1 MTSSTV
7 AQSDIDWNALLA
19 PYREPD
25 VWRSLYQI
33 INTAVPFV
41 LVWLAMLWSLQVGYW
56 LTLLLAV
63 PAALLV
69 VRMFM
74 FQHDCGHAALFR
86 SRRANEAVGFAIG
99 ILTLVPYAYWR
110 KTHAIHHATSGNLD
124 QRGFGDITTLTVR
137 EYLGLS
143 KWKRTLYRLYRHPAV
158 MLLVGP
164 TYQFIL
170 KHRLPL
176 DTPFSWRREWRSV
189 HWTNAALAAVIGIM
203 WLAVGLDR
211 FLLVQL
217 PITLLAGSI
226 GVFLFYVQH
235 QFEDTYWRYREAWD
249 YHASGL
255 EGASHFVLP
264 RVLRW
269 FTANIG
275 LHHIHHVA
283 PRIPNYHLQRCFD
296 ENPELQ
302 QATRLTL
309 GKSIKTLWLSLWD
322 EDDRRLVRFRDL
334 RRITRRLTDSLKEGE
349 KVVATKPEAVPQSWR

>member
-1 MTSSTV
+1 
-7 AQSDIDWNALLA
+7 
-19 PYREPD
+19 
-25 VWRSLYQI
+25 
-33 INTAVPFV
+33 
-41 LVWLAMLWSLQVGYW
+41 
-56 LTLLLAV
+56 
-63 PAALLV
+63 
-69 VRMFM
+69 
-74 FQHDCGHAALFR
+74 
-86 SRRANEAVGFAIG
+86 
-99 ILTLVPYAYWR
+99 
-110 KTHAIHHATSGNLD
+110 
-124 QRGFGDITTLTVR
+124 
-137 EYLGLS
+137 
-143 KWKRTLYRLYRHPAV
+143 
-158 MLLVGP
+158 
-164 TYQFIL
+164 
-170 KHRLPL
+170 
-176 DTPFSWRREWRSV
+176 
-189 HWTNAALAAVIGIM
+189 
-203 WLAVGLDR
+203 
-211 FLLVQL
+211 VQL

-235 QFEDTYWRYREAWD
+235 QFEDTYWRYREAWN